1 MLPKA
6 SLGDT
11 QLAISC
17 EFDFYV
23 HLFLNKP
30 PYDTLR
36 IDYQY
41 REHFNTGLKHPDN
54 NWVDFLHLIRNSYA
68 FNIYICTAV
77 LHSKYKKNC

>member
-1 MLPKA
+1 MKNFFFPLYICSTYVDVCSLKKLKQFFILPLQNNTMLPKA

-36 IDYQY
+36 IDYQ
-41 REHFNTGLKHPDN
+41 
-54 NWVDFLHLIRNSYA
+54 
-68 FNIYICTAV
+68 
-77 LHSKYKKNC
+77 

>member
-36 IDYQY
+36 IDYQ
-41 REHFNTGLKHPDN
+41 
-54 NWVDFLHLIRNSYA
+54 
-68 FNIYICTAV
+68 
-77 LHSKYKKNC
+77 